1 MYSLFIYEIYPK
13 IVGIYFIGFIIK
25 ILAYKATNL
34 HMYSGLV
41 PFRTMTIISP
51 HLANNMP

>member
-1 MYSLFIYEIYPK
+1 MYSLFIHEIYPK
-13 IVGIYFIGFIIK
+13 SVGIYFIGFTIK

-41 PFRTMTIISP
+41 TF
-51 HLANNMP
+51 